1 MANIKDVAR
10 EAGLSVSTVS
20 RVLNNRGYISEETK
34 LKVSQAMETLNYKPN
49 EIARSLFRKKSGVI
63 GLIIPNVSHPYFS
76 ELASYIE
83 HYAYHQGY
91 KILLCISNMNQEKE
105 RDYMDM
111 LHRNQVDGLIMGS
124 HTLEVDAYLKVDP
137 VVVSLDRHISD
148 RIPCISSDNYE
159 GGRLATQHLIDQ
171 GCRVIAHICGS
182 LSLDLLPNLRNK
194 AFRETA
200 SANGVEHVTIE
211 TDIDV
216 FDRRRYE
223 TIASDLMDHHPEIDG
238 VFCSSDI
245 IAAHLIKASFKSG
258 RKVPEDIKIVGYDDI
273 GYAGLHYPSITTI
286 RQPIEEM
293 AKAAVEQLLHLI
305 QQEDA
310 CYETVL
316 PVKLVVRKTT

>member
-10 EAGLSVSTVS
+10 VAGLSVSTVS

-63 GLIIPNVSHPYFS
+63 GLIIPNISHPYFS

-83 HYAYHQGY
+83 YYAYNQDY
-91 KILLCISNMNQEKE
+91 KIMLCISNMNQEKE
-105 RDYMDM
+105 RDYVDM

-124 HTLEVDAYLKVDP
+124 HTLEVEAFLKIDP
-137 VVVSLDRHISD
+137 VVVSLDRYISNN
-148 RIPCISSDNYE
+148 IPCISSDNYE

-171 GCRVIAHICGS
+171 GCKYIAHICGS

-194 AFRETA
+194 AFVETA
-200 SANGVEHVTIE
+200 SEKGIRSVTIE

-223 TIASDLMDHHPEIDG
+223 VIAADLMDNHPEIDG

-245 IAAHLIKASFKSG
+245 IAAHLIKASYKSG
-258 RKVPEDIKIVGYDDI
+258 RRVPEDIKIIGYDDI

-305 QQEDA
+305 HHEEVPF
-310 CYETVL
+310 ETVL
-316 PVKLVVRKTT
+316 PVKLIERKTT